1 MLKYKYNFWQRTF
14 LYGFVGTF
22 CVFLDYF
29 IFIQLIKIIRPI
41 YSNIFGYA
49 SGSICSYF
57 LNKNFTFKSHNS
69 KLSAKRYLL
78 ILLTGFICSQIVIY
92 VGLNFYSSFISI
104 KFIKFLAI
112 IVAAFVQYL
121 CNSNFGSSKKINKNV

>member
-1 MLKYKYNFWQRTF
+1 MPKYKYNFWQRTF

-22 CVFLDYF
+22 CVFLDFF

-41 YSNIFGYA
+41 YSNFFGYVF
-49 SGSICSYF
+49 GSICSYF

-78 ILLTGFICSQIVIY
+78 ILLIGFISSQIVIY
-92 VGLNFYSSFISI
+92 IGLNFYSSFISI
-104 KFIKFLAI
+104 KYIKFLAI
-112 IVAAFVQYL
+112 IVAALVQYL